1 MDVDP
6 YRCICGRSFLQAAG
20 LNYHNRSC
28 KKVKTHLA
36 GALDKAKEVWVSRK
50 RRRLE
55 IAATKKSTVIPQA
68 ASTSLPNADDHNGPD
83 FIDAEVCMIGLMIY
97 HLHGPKAIFSW
108 IEHK

>member
-1 MDVDP
+1 
-6 YRCICGRSFLQAAG
+6 LQAAG

-28 KKVKTHLA
+28 KKAKTHLA

-55 IAATKKSTVIPQA
+55 IAAIKKSTVIPQT
-68 ASTSLPNADDHNGPD
+68 ASTSLPNADDHGPD
-83 FIDAEVCMIGLMIY
+83 FINAEVCVIGLMIY
-97 HLHGPKAIFSW
+97 HSHRPKATLSW